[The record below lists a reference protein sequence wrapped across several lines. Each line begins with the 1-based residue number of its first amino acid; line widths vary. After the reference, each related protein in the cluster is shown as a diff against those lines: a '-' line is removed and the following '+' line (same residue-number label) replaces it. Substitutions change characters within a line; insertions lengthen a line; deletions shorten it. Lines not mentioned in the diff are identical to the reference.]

1 MAITWDPSKARSN
14 LRKHGIR
21 FPDALL
27 ALDDPG
33 AVTIVDNESDPAEQ
47 RFVTLGLDPLG
58 RLLVVVFTWRGEDIR
73 LISAR
78 PAEPHEQKEYENEGL

>member
-1 MAITWDPSKARSN
+1 MAINWDPGKAKAN
-14 LRKHGIR
+14 LKKHGIC
-21 FPDALL
+21 FADALL
-27 ALDDPG
+27 ALDDPR
-33 AVTIVDNESDPAEQ
+33 AITIVDSESDPSEQ

-58 RLLVVVFTWRGEDIR
+58 RLLVVVYTWRGEDIR